1 MKNQQRSNIRFW
13 LVDIALSTIVLLFI
27 GLVSFAFWNRAEQ
40 LSRTN
45 FLDEAQRFSQA
56 INLREFERLTG
67 SEADQ
72 ALPEYQRLKQQL
84 VLFRLTLPDIRF
96 LYLMGEKQDGS
107 IFFYIDSE
115 PVDSDQVSPPGQ
127 IYQPA
132 SDDLRQVFEDRVA
145 IVEGPLTDGWGT
157 WMSALVPVIDPT
169 TGEVVTVFGMDIDA
183 GVWRQKV
190 NERAAIHIVLT
201 TLIGVLILCSL
212 LFLLRRGR
220 MPHRYQLSFW
230 NRHAE
235 AIIVI
240 VLGAAT
246 TALLAWSAHTEE
258 RQTRLETINRLTSAS
273 ANYITSY
280 FRDLENYH
288 LSDLANFFEASDYVT
303 HKEFLT
309 FTASVAK
316 DPKVEAWAWAPAVFR
331 GDLDQFVRSARLD
344 GMPDY
349 EVWEKGQDGERV
361 PVLERDTYY
370 PVLYLSPVMGNLPA
384 RGFDIYSEPIRKAA
398 IDSALKSQL
407 ITATDPIEI
416 VQETENQVSILVLK
430 PVFGTSDPF
439 SQKGFLIAVLRM
451 GNLLTN
457 ALGGKPGDDS
467 LMNVEMYALQEDM
480 TPVYLASNSTDF
492 LIQTHIEN
500 RLRLHPHEDLVFLQP
515 IYAFGKIYIVVAHP
529 NAQFFFDY
537 PIRAGWLTALIGVVI
552 TLLAA
557 SVLDVLVTRK
567 WVLEQ
572 LVSERT
578 AELHQSEQKYRELAE
593 STSAVLWEYDPK
605 TDRWVY
611 IAPQVVDLTG
621 WQPEEWTNLKFWT
634 DRIHP
639 EDRDEILRNYD
650 ASLQE
655 AQESYFEYR
664 FMRPDGVYLW
674 IQDVISVELKDGN
687 PFRLRG
693 FMLDISERKWIE
705 ETLHLQSTAL
715 QSTSN
720 AIIITNRDGKIIW
733 ANPAFTTLS
742 GYVMSEV
749 IGETPGRLLVSGVH
763 PPVFFQTMWKTIL
776 AGETWHGEIVNRRK
790 DGSIYHEEMTINPVK
805 NEKGEITHFIAVKQD
820 ISERKL
826 REKEFEMIASMSEAL
841 RSSSGRADMLPIL
854 SEKLLQIV
862 QADGSLVGLRGKTPG
877 ERGLFAASGIFKPD
891 QPDDL
896 PTGMEM
902 SRWVM
907 ETGKPIVTGDSSNE
921 DFKEWIGLSD
931 TVHAAVSVPMQV
943 ETQTIGAL
951 LVGRNHEF
959 TQEEIHLLNSAAAFM
974 ANILQRETL
983 REDTQQQL
991 DRLATLRAI
1000 DQVLASGVD
1009 IKIIFKL
1016 ILEHVTRQLNA
1027 DAAAFHLFNPY
1038 TLRLQFA
1045 EGRGFRTR
1053 MIEST
1058 NEMLGEGVLGAVAF
1072 EQKTIGLVHL
1082 SETNFVRYDMALR
1095 EGFVSYYGTPMIV
1108 KGQIKGVLEVYH
1120 RSPLDASREW
1130 LDFMEMLA
1138 GQTAIAIDNS
1148 QLFEGLQRSN
1158 LELSLAYDAT
1168 IEGWSRAMDLRD
1180 EETEGHTERVT
1191 ELTLQLARLVGVSE
1205 EDIIHIRRGALL
1217 HDMGKLG
1224 VPDRILLKPAALDE
1238 EEWKIMRQHPL
1249 YAYNWLSRIS
1259 YLVPALDIPY
1269 SHHERWDG
1277 SGYPRGLKG
1286 REIPL
1291 AARIFAV
1298 VDVWDALS
1306 NDRPYRSAWPQDEVM
1321 RYLQDNAGVLFD
1333 PDVVRIFLDM
1343 LRYSLN
1349 E

>member
-1 MKNQQRSNIRFW
+1 M
-13 LVDIALSTIVLLFI
+13 
-27 GLVSFAFWNRAEQ
+27 SFAFWNRAEQ
-40 LSRTN
+40 LSRVN

-67 SEADQ
+67 SEADLS
-72 ALPEYQRLKQQL
+72 LPEYLRLKHQL
-84 VLFRLTLPDIRF
+84 VLSRQTLPDVRF

-107 IFFYIDSE
+107 IFFFIDSE

-132 SDDLRQVFEDRVA
+132 SGDLRQVFQDRVA
-145 IVEGPLTDGWGT
+145 IVEGPVTDGWGT

-169 TGEVVTVFGMDIDA
+169 TGEVVAVFGMDIDA
-183 GVWRQKV
+183 TVWRQKV
-190 NERAAIHIVLT
+190 NERAAVHIVLT
-201 TLIGVLILCSL
+201 TLIGVLILCSM
-212 LFLLRRGR
+212 LFLLRRSH
-220 MPHRYQLSFW
+220 MPLRHQLAFW

-235 AIIVI
+235 AIIVM
-240 VLGAAT
+240 VLGAAA
-246 TALLAWSAHTEE
+246 TALLAWSAHAEE
-258 RQTRLETINRLTSAS
+258 QQTRLETFSRVTSATS
-273 ANYITSY
+273 NYISSY

-303 HKEFLT
+303 QKEFLT
-309 FTASVAK
+309 FTASGAK
-316 DPKVEAWAWAPAVFR
+316 DPKVEAWAWAPVVFKD
-331 GDLDQFVRSARLD
+331 DLDRFERLARLD
-344 GMPDY
+344 GMPAY
-349 EVWEKGQDGERV
+349 EVWEKDQDGERV
-361 PVLERDTYY
+361 PVLARDTYY
-370 PVLYLSPVMGNLPA
+370 PVLYLSPVIGNLPA
-384 RGFDIYSEPIRKAA
+384 RGFDIYSEPVRKLA
-398 IDSALKSQL
+398 IDSALKSRL

-416 VQETENQVSILVLK
+416 IQETEDQVSILVLK
-430 PVFGTSDPF
+430 PVFGTSDPL

-457 ALGGKPGDDS
+457 ALGVKPGDDS
-467 LMNVEMYALQEDM
+467 LLNIEMYALQEDT

-492 LIQTHIEN
+492 LVQTHIEN
-500 RLRLHPHEDLVFLQP
+500 RLTVHPHEDLVFLQP
-515 IYAFGKIYIVVAHP
+515 IYAFGKVYLVVAHP
-529 NAQFFFDY
+529 NAQFLGEY
-537 PIRAGWLTALIGVVI
+537 PVRAGWFTALIGVVI

-567 WVLEQ
+567 WILEQ
-572 LVSERT
+572 LVTERT
-578 AELHQSEQKYRELAE
+578 AELHQSEQKYRALAE
-593 STSAVLWEYDPK
+593 STSAVLWEYDPRL
-605 TDRWVY
+605 DQWVY

-639 EDRDEILRNYD
+639 EDRDEIMRSY
-650 ASLQE
+650 ATCLQE

-664 FMRPDGVYLW
+664 FMQSDGGYLW
-674 IQDVISVELKDGN
+674 IQDVISVELKDGD

-733 ANPAFTTLS
+733 ANPAFLTLS
-742 GYVMSEV
+742 GYEMPEV
-749 IGETPGRLLVSGVH
+749 IGETPGGLLKSGAH
-763 PPVFFQTMWKTIL
+763 PPAFFQAMWKKIL
-776 AGETWHGEIVNRRK
+776 AGETWHGEIVNCKK

-805 NEKGEITHFIAVKQD
+805 NEKNEITHFIAVKQD

-826 REKEFEMIASMSEAL
+826 REREFEAIASMSEAL

-862 QADGSLVGLRGKTPG
+862 QANGSLIALRGKTPG
-877 ERGLFAASGIFKPD
+877 EKGLFAASGIFKPD

-896 PTGMEM
+896 PPGMEM
-902 SRWVM
+902 ARRVM
-907 ETGKPIVTGDSSNE
+907 ETGKAIVAGDPNN
-921 DFKEWIGLSD
+921 DDPKRWFDLLGAAP
-931 TVHAAVSVPMQV
+931 AAVSVPLQI

-951 LVGRNHEF
+951 LVGRDHGFAQDEV
-959 TQEEIHLLNSAAAFM
+959 QLLNSVAAFM

-991 DRLATLRAI
+991 ERLATLRAI

-1016 ILEHVTRQLNA
+1016 ILEHVIRQLNV
-1027 DAAAFHLFNPY
+1027 DAAAFQLFNPY
-1038 TLRLQFA
+1038 TLRLQYA
-1045 EGRGFRTR
+1045 DGRGFRTR

-1058 NEMLGEGVLGAVAF
+1058 NVMLGDGVLGAAAF

-1082 SETNFVRYDMALR
+1082 TETNFVRYDMAQR
-1095 EGFVSYYGTPMIV
+1095 EGFVSYYSTPMIV

-1120 RSPLDASREW
+1120 RSPMDASREW
-1130 LDFMEMLA
+1130 LDFLEMLA

-1158 LELSLAYDAT
+1158 IELSMAYDAT

-1191 ELTLQLARLVGVSE
+1191 ELTMQLARLVGVSE
-1205 EDIIHIRRGALL
+1205 EDLIHIRRGALL

-1224 VPDRILLKPAALDE
+1224 VPDRILLKPGALDE
-1238 EEWKIMRQHPL
+1238 EEWKIMRQHPV
-1249 YAYNWLSRIS
+1249 YAYNWLSRIP

-1306 NDRPYRSAWPQDEVM
+1306 NNRPYRPAWPREKVM
-1321 RYLQDNAGVLFD
+1321 RYLQDNAGVLFE

-1343 LRYSLN
+1343 IRYSQD